1 MQTKSPKSNFATI
14 ARSLALALTV
24 SAAALMT
31 ASPGTAA
38 AAEADSC
45 KTVRFGDV
53 GWSDIAATTGTAS
66 VVLQGLGYK
75 TTTQIA
81 SVPVV
86 FLGLKK
92 KDIDVFLGNW
102 MPTME
107 TFIRPYIEDK
117 SIEVVRANL
126 EGAKYTLA
134 VPTYVAEGGL
144 RDFSDI
150 AKFKDKL
157 DGKIYGIEAGNDGNV
172 IIDNMIKGDAFG
184 LKDFKLVES
193 SEAGML
199 SQIKRAA
206 RSKQWAVFLGWEPHP
221 MNKSIDMTYLTG
233 GDEWFG
239 PNLGGATVY
248 TNVPTGYR
256 QTCPE
261 CRQVRREPRVRPE
274 DGERGHDVDHRRQAA
289 AGSGGDGLAEGQSEG
304 AGNLAGR
311 RHHRGRQGRSGGGPE
326 APEAILIIG
335 LWQFSTRLKPLPPS
349 RPAPASSRSA
359 AILPTGWRWRTG
371 SLWQA
376 GWRPRPPR

>member
-1 MQTKSPKSNFATI
+1 MQTYKGTSKFGTL
-14 ARSLALALTV
+14 ARTLALAFTV
-24 SAAALMT
+24 SAVAL
-31 ASPGTAA
+31 TAA
-38 AAEADSC
+38 APGPSAAAEPDQC
-45 KTVRFGDV
+45 RTVRFGDV

-107 TFIRPYIEDK
+107 TFIQPYIDDK

-134 VPTYVAEGGL
+134 VPTYAAEGGL

-172 IIDNMIKGDAFG
+172 IIDNMIKADAFG
-184 LKDFKLVES
+184 LKDFRLVES

-199 SQIKRAA
+199 SQIKRAQ

-256 QTCPE
+256 QTCPNVGKFLE
-261 CRQVRREPRVRPE
+261 NLVFDLNMENEIMTSIIDEKQQPE
-274 DGERGHDVDHRRQAA
+274 ASATAWLKSNPAVLETWLKGVTTVDGQ
-289 AGSGGDGLAEGQSEG
+289 DGLA
-304 AGNLAGR
+304 AVR
-311 RHHRGRQGRSGGGPE
+311 KH
-326 APEAILIIG
+326 
-335 LWQFSTRLKPLPPS
+335 LKLS
-349 RPAPASSRSA
+349 
-359 AILPTGWRWRTG
+359 
-371 SLWQA
+371 
-376 GWRPRPPR
+376 

>member
-1 MQTKSPKSNFATI
+1 M
-14 ARSLALALTV
+14 LAFTV
-24 SAAALMT
+24 STVAL
-31 ASPGTAA
+31 TAA
-38 AAEADSC
+38 APAPVLAAEAAQC

-66 VVLQGLGYK
+66 VVLQGLGYQTK
-75 TTTQIA
+75 TQIA

-107 TFIRPYIEDK
+107 TFIKPYVDDK

-134 VPTYVAEGGL
+134 VPTYAAEGGL
-144 RDFSDI
+144 RSFADI

-184 LKDFKLVES
+184 LKDFRLVES

-221 MNKSIDMTYLTG
+221 MNKAIDMTYLTG
-233 GDEWFG
+233 GDDWFG

-256 QTCPE
+256 QTCPNVGKFLE
-261 CRQVRREPRVRPE
+261 NLVFDLNMENEIMTAIIDDHQQPE
-274 DGERGHDVDHRRQAA
+274 AA
-289 AGSGGDGLAEGQSEG
+289 ATAWLKNNPKVLETWLAGVTTADGKDGLA
-304 AGNLAGR
+304 AVR
-311 RHHRGRQGRSGGGPE
+311 KH
-326 APEAILIIG
+326 
-335 LWQFSTRLKPLPPS
+335 LKL
-349 RPAPASSRSA
+349 
-359 AILPTGWRWRTG
+359 T
-371 SLWQA
+371 
-376 GWRPRPPR
+376 

>member
-1 MQTKSPKSNFATI
+1 MSRTTPILNFANATH
-14 ARSLALALTV
+14 AFALALMV

-31 ASPGTAA
+31 SSPGTAA

-117 SIEVVRANL
+117 SIDVVRANL

-233 GDEWFG
+233 GDDWFG

-256 QTCPE
+256 QTCPNIGKFLE
-261 CRQVRREPRVRPE
+261 NLVFNLDMENEVMTSIIDDKQQPE
-274 DGERGHDVDHRRQAA
+274 AA
-289 AGSGGDGLAEGQSEG
+289 ATAWLKSNPKVLETWLAGVTTVDGKEGLA
-304 AGNLAGR
+304 AVR
-311 RHHRGRQGRSGGGPE
+311 KH
-326 APEAILIIG
+326 
-335 LWQFSTRLKPLPPS
+335 LKLS
-349 RPAPASSRSA
+349 
-359 AILPTGWRWRTG
+359 
-371 SLWQA
+371 
-376 GWRPRPPR
+376 

>member
-1 MQTKSPKSNFATI
+1 MQTKSPRSKFTTI

-24 SAAALMT
+24 SAAALMM
-31 ASPGTAA
+31 AAPGTAA
-38 AAEADSC
+38 GAEAESC
-45 KTVRFGDV
+45 KAVRFGDV

-256 QTCPE
+256 QTCPNVGKFLE
-261 CRQVRREPRVRPE
+261 NLVFDLNMENEVMTSIIDDKQQPE
-274 DGERGHDVDHRRQAA
+274 AA
-289 AGSGGDGLAEGQSEG
+289 ATAWLKANPKVLETWLAGVTTVDGKEGLA
-304 AGNLAGR
+304 AVR
-311 RHHRGRQGRSGGGPE
+311 KH
-326 APEAILIIG
+326 
-335 LWQFSTRLKPLPPS
+335 LKLS
-349 RPAPASSRSA
+349 
-359 AILPTGWRWRTG
+359 
-371 SLWQA
+371 
-376 GWRPRPPR
+376 

>member
-1 MQTKSPKSNFATI
+1 
-14 ARSLALALTV
+14 
-24 SAAALMT
+24 
-31 ASPGTAA
+31 
-38 AAEADSC
+38 
-45 KTVRFGDV
+45 
-53 GWSDIAATTGTAS
+53 
-66 VVLQGLGYK
+66 
-75 TTTQIA
+75 
-81 SVPVV
+81 
-86 FLGLKK
+86 LKK

-107 TFIRPYIEDK
+107 TFIRPYIDDK
-117 SIEVVRANL
+117 SIDVVRANL

-134 VPTYVAEGGL
+134 VPKYVAEGGL

-233 GDEWFG
+233 GDDWFG

-256 QTCPE
+256 QTCPNVGKFLE
-261 CRQVRREPRVRPE
+261 NLVFDLNMENEIMTSIIDDKQQPE
-274 DGERGHDVDHRRQAA
+274 AA
-289 AGSGGDGLAEGQSEG
+289 ATAWLKSNPKVLETWLAGVTTVDGKDGLA
-304 AGNLAGR
+304 AVR
-311 RHHRGRQGRSGGGPE
+311 KH
-326 APEAILIIG
+326 
-335 LWQFSTRLKPLPPS
+335 LKLS
-349 RPAPASSRSA
+349 
-359 AILPTGWRWRTG
+359 
-371 SLWQA
+371 
-376 GWRPRPPR
+376 

>member
-1 MQTKSPKSNFATI
+1 MPRSTPTLNFANATR
-14 ARSLALALTV
+14 AFALALTV
-24 SAAALMT
+24 SAAALMV
-31 ASPGTAA
+31 ALPGTAA

-117 SIEVVRANL
+117 SIDVVRANL

-233 GDEWFG
+233 GDDWFG

-256 QTCPE
+256 QTCPNVGKFLE
-261 CRQVRREPRVRPE
+261 NLVFDLNMENEVMTSIIDDKQQPE
-274 DGERGHDVDHRRQAA
+274 AA
-289 AGSGGDGLAEGQSEG
+289 ATAWLKANPKVLETWLAGVTTVDGKEGLA
-304 AGNLAGR
+304 AVR
-311 RHHRGRQGRSGGGPE
+311 KH
-326 APEAILIIG
+326 
-335 LWQFSTRLKPLPPS
+335 LKLS
-349 RPAPASSRSA
+349 
-359 AILPTGWRWRTG
+359 
-371 SLWQA
+371 
-376 GWRPRPPR
+376 

>member
-1 MQTKSPKSNFATI
+1 MPRSTPTLNFANATR
-14 ARSLALALTV
+14 AFALALTV

-31 ASPGTAA
+31 VSPGTAA

-233 GDEWFG
+233 GDDWFG

-256 QTCPE
+256 QTCPNVGKFLE
-261 CRQVRREPRVRPE
+261 NLVFDLNMENEVMTSIIDDKQQPE
-274 DGERGHDVDHRRQAA
+274 AA
-289 AGSGGDGLAEGQSEG
+289 ATAWLKANPKVLETWLAGVTTVDGKEGLA
-304 AGNLAGR
+304 AVR
-311 RHHRGRQGRSGGGPE
+311 KH
-326 APEAILIIG
+326 
-335 LWQFSTRLKPLPPS
+335 LKLS
-349 RPAPASSRSA
+349 
-359 AILPTGWRWRTG
+359 
-371 SLWQA
+371 
-376 GWRPRPPR
+376 

>member
-1 MQTKSPKSNFATI
+1 MQTKSPRSSFATV

-31 ASPGTAA
+31 AASGTAA
-38 AAEADSC
+38 AAEAESC
-45 KTVRFGDV
+45 KTIRFGDV

-107 TFIRPYIEDK
+107 TFIQPYIEDK

-157 DGKIYGIEAGNDGNV
+157 DGKVYGIEAGNDGNV

-256 QTCPE
+256 QTCPNVGKFLDNLVFDLNME
-261 CRQVRREPRVRPE
+261 NEVMTSIIDDKQQPE
-274 DGERGHDVDHRRQAA
+274 AA
-289 AGSGGDGLAEGQSEG
+289 ATAWLKANPKVLETWLAGVTTVDGKDGLA
-304 AGNLAGR
+304 AVR
-311 RHHRGRQGRSGGGPE
+311 KH
-326 APEAILIIG
+326 
-335 LWQFSTRLKPLPPS
+335 LKLS
-349 RPAPASSRSA
+349 
-359 AILPTGWRWRTG
+359 
-371 SLWQA
+371 
-376 GWRPRPPR
+376 